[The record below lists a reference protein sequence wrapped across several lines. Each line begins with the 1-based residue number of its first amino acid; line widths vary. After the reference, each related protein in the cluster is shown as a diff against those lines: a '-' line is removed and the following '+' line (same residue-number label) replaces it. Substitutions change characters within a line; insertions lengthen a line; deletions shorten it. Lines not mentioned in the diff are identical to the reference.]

1 MELDKA
7 DQALKIALVRV
18 VLDTSVLVAAALSRR
33 GASFALVEMIPMQR
47 FEVCLSISLYM
58 EWVAV
63 LTRPQNLPPETS
75 VDAMVGFLRWL
86 ASFARLQEI
95 HYLWRPFLPDPDD
108 DMVLELAFA
117 ANCDFIVTH
126 NIEDFKESLQLGIP
140 AIEPGKFLKILRNQ
154 T

>member
-1 MELDKA
+1 M
-7 DQALKIALVRV
+7 V
-18 VLDTSVLVAAALSRR
+18 SAARSRR
-33 GASFALVEMIPMQR
+33 GASFALVEMIPLRR

-63 LTRPQNLPPETS
+63 LTRAKNLPPETS
-75 VDAMVGFLRWL
+75 VDTTLGFLRQL
-86 ASFARLQEI
+86 ASFARLQDI
-95 HYLWRPFLPDPDD
+95 HYLWRPFLSDPDD

-126 NIEDFKESLQLGIP
+126 NIGDFRGSLQLGIP
-140 AIEPGKFLKILRNQ
+140 AITPRYFLKILRNH

>member
-1 MELDKA
+1 M
-7 DQALKIALVRV
+7 RV
-18 VLDTSVLVAAALSRR
+18 VLDTNVMVAAARSRR
-33 GASFALVEMIPMQR
+33 GASFALVEMVPLRR

-63 LTRPQNLPPETS
+63 LTRAQNLPPETS
-75 VDAMVGFLRWL
+75 VDTTLGFLRQL
-86 ASFARLQEI
+86 ASFARLQDI

-126 NIEDFKESLQLGIP
+126 NIGDFRGSLQLGITTITP
-140 AIEPGKFLKILRNQ
+140 RNFLKILRNQ

>member
-1 MELDKA
+1 M
-7 DQALKIALVRV
+7 
-18 VLDTSVLVAAALSRR
+18 VAAARSRR
-33 GASFALVEMIPMQR
+33 GASFALVEMIPLR
-47 FEVCLSISLYM
+47 CFEVCLSISLYM

-63 LTRPQNLPPETS
+63 LTRAQNLPPETS
-75 VDAMVGFLRWL
+75 VDTTLGFLRQL
-86 ASFARLQEI
+86 ASIARLQDI

-126 NIEDFKESLQLGIP
+126 NIGDFRGSLQLGIP
-140 AIEPGKFLKILRNQ
+140 AIRSQNFLKLLQNQ

>member
-1 MELDKA
+1 M
-7 DQALKIALVRV
+7 RV
-18 VLDTSVLVAAALSRR
+18 VLDTSVMVAAARSRK
-33 GASFALVEMIPMQR
+33 GASFALVEMIPLRR

-63 LTRPQNLPPETS
+63 LTRAHNLPPETS
-75 VDAMVGFLRWL
+75 VDTTLGFLRQL
-86 ASFARLQEI
+86 ASFARLQDI

-108 DMVLELAFA
+108 DMLLELAFA

-126 NIEDFKESLQLGIP
+126 NIGDFRESLQLGIS
-140 AIEPGKFLKILRNQ
+140 AITPRNFLKILRNH

>member
-1 MELDKA
+1 M
-7 DQALKIALVRV
+7 RV
-18 VLDTSVLVAAALSRR
+18 VLDTSVMVAAARSRR
-33 GASFALVEMIPMQR
+33 GASFALVEMIPLRR

-63 LTRPQNLPPETS
+63 LTRAQNLTPETS
-75 VDAMVGFLRWL
+75 VDTTLGFLRQL
-86 ASFARLQEI
+86 ASFARLQDI

-126 NIEDFKESLQLGIP
+126 NIGDFRGSLQLGIP
-140 AIEPGKFLKILRNQ
+140 AITPRKFLKILRNH

>member
-1 MELDKA
+1 M
-7 DQALKIALVRV
+7 RV
-18 VLDTSVLVAAALSRR
+18 VLDTSVMVAAARSRR
-33 GASFALVEMIPMQR
+33 GASFALVEMIPLRR

-63 LTRPQNLPPETS
+63 LTRAQNLTPETS
-75 VDAMVGFLRWL
+75 VDTTLGFLRQL
-86 ASFARLQEI
+86 ASFARLQDI

-126 NIEDFKESLQLGIP
+126 NIGDFRGSLQLGIP
-140 AIEPGKFLKILRNQ
+140 AITPRNFLKILRNH

>member
-1 MELDKA
+1 M
-7 DQALKIALVRV
+7 RV
-18 VLDTSVLVAAALSRR
+18 VLDTSVMVAAARSRQ
-33 GASFALVEMIPMQR
+33 GASFALVEMIPLRR

-63 LTRPQNLPPETS
+63 LTRAQNLPPDTS
-75 VDAMVGFLRWL
+75 VDTTLGFLRQL
-86 ASFARLQEI
+86 ASFARLQDI

-117 ANCDFIVTH
+117 ANCDFVVTH
-126 NIEDFKESLQLGIP
+126 NIGDFAGSLQLGIP
-140 AIEPGKFLKILRNQ
+140 AITPGNFLKLLLNQ

>member
-1 MELDKA
+1 M
-7 DQALKIALVRV
+7 RV
-18 VLDTSVLVAAALSRR
+18 VLDTSVMVAAARSRK
-33 GASFALVEMIPMQR
+33 GASFALVEMIPLRR

-63 LTRPQNLPPETS
+63 LTRSQNLPPGTS
-75 VDAMVGFLRWL
+75 VDTTLGFLRQL
-86 ASFARLQEI
+86 ASFARLQDI

-126 NIEDFKESLQLGIP
+126 NIGDFRGSLHLGIP
-140 AIEPGKFLKILRNQ
+140 AITPRNFLKILRNH

>member
-1 MELDKA
+1 M
-7 DQALKIALVRV
+7 RV
-18 VLDTSVLVAAALSRR
+18 VLDTSVMVAAARSRQ
-33 GASFALVEMIPMQR
+33 GASFALVEMIPLR
-47 FEVCLSISLYM
+47 LFEVCLSISLYM

-63 LTRPQNLPPETS
+63 MTRSQNLPPETS
-75 VDAMVGFLRWL
+75 VQTTLGFLRRL
-86 ASFARLQEI
+86 ASFAQSQDI

-126 NIEDFKESLQLGIP
+126 NIGDFRGSLQLGIP
-140 AIEPGKFLKILRNQ
+140 AITPGKFLKILRNQ

>member
-1 MELDKA
+1 M
-7 DQALKIALVRV
+7 
-18 VLDTSVLVAAALSRR
+18 VAAARSRR
-33 GASFALVEMIPMQR
+33 GASFALIEMIPLRR

-63 LTRPQNLPPETS
+63 LTRAQNLPPETS
-75 VDAMVGFLRWL
+75 IDTTLGFLRQL
-86 ASFARLQEI
+86 ASCARLQDI

-126 NIEDFKESLQLGIP
+126 NIGDFRGSLQLGIP
-140 AIEPGKFLKILRNQ
+140 AITLWNFLKSFETIHEHNQ
-154 T
+154 HSTP

>member
-1 MELDKA
+1 M
-7 DQALKIALVRV
+7 
-18 VLDTSVLVAAALSRR
+18 VAAARSRR
-33 GASFALVEMIPMQR
+33 GASFALVEMIPLRR
-47 FEVCLSISLYM
+47 FEVYLSISLYM

-63 LTRPQNLPPETS
+63 LTRAQNLPPETS
-75 VDAMVGFLRWL
+75 VDTTLGFLRQL
-86 ASFARLQEI
+86 ASFARLQDI

-126 NIEDFKESLQLGIP
+126 NIGDFRESLQLGIP
-140 AIEPGKFLKILRNQ
+140 AIKPRNFLKSLRNH